1 MASNTNVDFY
11 AAGFDSSG
19 KRVCS
24 LICDFNPDKN
34 ADKVAMLLAKVK
46 AISDDVAV
54 AEIIT
59 ADDFNDYLAGKVR
72 GSDGKPTEYI
82 APEPTAEEKALA
94 EKAVLNSEYKTN
106 KAEMLAALQAAQLA
120 GNADAI
126 ASIQQDYKDMTEAY
140 KAAVEEVG

>member
-46 AISDDVAV
+46 AIYNGPLV
-54 AEIIT
+54 
-59 ADDFNDYLAGKVR
+59 
-72 GSDGKPTEYI
+72 
-82 APEPTAEEKALA
+82 
-94 EKAVLNSEYKTN
+94 KT
-106 KAEMLAALQAAQLA
+106 
-120 GNADAI
+120 
-126 ASIQQDYKDMTEAY
+126 TF
-140 KAAVEEVG
+140 

>member
-72 GSDGKPTEYI
+72 GSDGKPTDYI
-82 APEPTAEEKALA
+82 PPEPTEA
-94 EKAVLNSEYKTN
+94 EKKAATISSIKAKYNAQLDAMVTARVKATMLGADTSKIDANYKNT
-106 KAEMLAALQAAQLA
+106 LAAMAAEIKTA
-120 GNADAI
+120 
-126 ASIQQDYKDMTEAY
+126 
-140 KAAVEEVG
+140 

>member
-59 ADDFNDYLAGKVR
+59 ADEFNDYLAGKVR

-94 EKAVLNSEYKTN
+94 EKAALNSEYKTN

>member
-1 MASNTNVDFY
+1 MNSTNVDYY

-72 GSDGKPTEYI
+72 GSAGKPTEYI

-94 EKAVLNSEYKTN
+94 EKAALNSEYKTN